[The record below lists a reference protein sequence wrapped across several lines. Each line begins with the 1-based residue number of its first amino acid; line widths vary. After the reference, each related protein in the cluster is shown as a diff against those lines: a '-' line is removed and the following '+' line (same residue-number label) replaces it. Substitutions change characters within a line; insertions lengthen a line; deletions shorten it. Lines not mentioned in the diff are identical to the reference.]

1 MGAYP
6 RPAFTADAALLRR
19 AGAGWEVLLVKRG
32 RAPFQGRWALPGGFV
47 DEYEPPEQAARREL
61 EEETKIRYEGPLALI
76 GVYGGPGRDPRGW
89 TVSAVYAGVVGEGVE
104 AAAVAGDDAAE
115 AAWHPLDTAPDLA
128 FDHARILEDVRK
140 WLAAGHTDV

>member
-1 MGAYP
+1 M
-6 RPAFTADAALLRR
+6 
-19 AGAGWEVLLVKRG
+19 LLVKRG

-61 EEETKIRYEGPLALI
+61 QEETGIRYEGPLALI

-104 AAAVAGDDAAE
+104 TAAVAGDDAAE
-115 AAWHPLDTAPDLA
+115 AAWYPLDTVPDLA
-128 FDHARILEDVRK
+128 FDHAAILEDVRK
-140 WLAAGHTDV
+140 WLVAGHTDV

>member
-1 MGAYP
+1 
-6 RPAFTADAALLRR
+6 
-19 AGAGWEVLLVKRG
+19 
-32 RAPFQGRWALPGGFV
+32 V